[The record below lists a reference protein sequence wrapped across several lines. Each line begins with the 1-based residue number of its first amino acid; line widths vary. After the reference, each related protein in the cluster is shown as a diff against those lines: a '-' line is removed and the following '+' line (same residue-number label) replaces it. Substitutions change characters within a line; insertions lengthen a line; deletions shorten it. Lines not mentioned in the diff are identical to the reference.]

1 VLLTPTEM
9 RMLECLMR
17 NAQITISRDTLI
29 ERTWG
34 FNFEGDTNRVDQYIR
49 RLRKKI
55 EVDPHQPEYIHTVR
69 GMGYVF
75 RAPGAEAA
83 LDIPKLTDF
92 KVAGASEEARRL
104 RYG

>member
-1 VLLTPTEM
+1 LTPTEL

-55 EVDPHQPEYIHTVR
+55 EANPHNPEFIHTVR

-75 RAPGAEAA
+75 RAPDTQSPV
-83 LDIPKLTDF
+83 LTMPSLTDY
-92 KVAGASEEARRL
+92 KVAEVSEESRKL